1 MYSTLF
7 PIYPDY
13 GGAHMNTPSLVVL
26 AAGLGSRYGGLKQID
41 GIGRHGETLLDY
53 STYDA
58 VKSGFGKVIYI
69 IRKEF
74 ESDFRERLFD
84 RIAEKCDASYV
95 FQGQTS
101 LLDEGQIAKSAG
113 RTKPWGTVHAVLCAR
128 ASVHEPFAVINADD
142 YYGRGA
148 YATLAKHLSAAIPG
162 SGAHAMVGYVLRN
175 TMSESGSVSRA
186 VCTVREGSL
195 ESMREHTKIRFEGNR
210 IVTTL
215 DGTDSVLS
223 GNEWVSMNF
232 FGFMPDAMDGF
243 GAYFRDFLK
252 KNVSSE
258 KAESFLPEAASE
270 VVRSGTGTIRFYT
283 SEEKWFGMTYP
294 GDRVIVKNEIAKK
307 IDALY
312 YPENLWE
319 RDLT

>member
-270 VVRSGTGTIRFYT
+270 VVKKSG
-283 SEEKWFGMTYP
+283 S
-294 GDRVIVKNEIAKK
+294 A
-307 IDALY
+307 
-312 YPENLWE
+312 
-319 RDLT
+319 